1 MNESP
6 RSWRRRPLLMAAL
19 AAMLAFSGCG
29 GGGDN
34 AAEDAGG
41 DNAAGDAGHEEHGGH
56 GEDDSPPAFEESA
69 ATTKIPVTL
78 QDFAF
83 VGLPASAKGP
93 NVLFEATV
101 KGGNQ
106 HELVVQDTAGG
117 AAGVLVPFQAGKTKN
132 LAVVLQPGTYTI
144 VCLVKE
150 GAKPHADLGMKAE
163 IRVE

>member
-1 MNESP
+1 MNESL
-6 RSWRRRPLLMAAL
+6 RSWRRRPLLVAAL

-34 AAEDAGG
+34 AA
-41 DNAAGDAGHEEHGGH
+41 GDAGHEGH

-101 KGGNQ
+101 KGGNE
-106 HELVVQDTAGG
+106 HELVVQDAAGG
-117 AAGVLVPFQAGKTKN
+117 AAGVLVPFKAGKTKN

-150 GAKPHADLGMKAE
+150 GAKPHAELGMKAE
-163 IRVE
+163 LRVE

>member
-1 MNESP
+1 MNESL
-6 RSWRRRPLLMAAL
+6 RSWRRRPLLVAAL

-34 AAEDAGG
+34 AA
-41 DNAAGDAGHEEHGGH
+41 GDAGHEGH

-101 KGGNQ
+101 KGGNE
-106 HELVVQDTAGG
+106 HELVVQDAAGG

-144 VCLVKE
+144 VCLVQE
-150 GAKPHADLGMKAE
+150 GAKPHAELGMKAE
-163 IRVE
+163 LRVE